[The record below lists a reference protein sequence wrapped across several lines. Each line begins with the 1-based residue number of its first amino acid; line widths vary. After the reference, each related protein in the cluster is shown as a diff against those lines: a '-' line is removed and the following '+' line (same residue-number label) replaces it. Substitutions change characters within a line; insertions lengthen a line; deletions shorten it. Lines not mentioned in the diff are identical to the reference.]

1 MFAPARIMTLGA
13 VFTPE
18 ACTMTMFVALDP
30 NGRLITIENAH
41 RGIACNCTCVS
52 CGESVVARKGLIREH
67 HFAHVSQKKSCYIQ
81 RESLL
86 HRYAKEVICDGL
98 GMQLP
103 HLPGVCPN
111 SEDTSSWWDF
121 ETVTPEIRQQG
132 FQPDLIAELKDGS
145 RLFIEIAVTSFI
157 DEEKLER
164 IKGAGTPTIELDLS
178 DLLHGSQ
185 PIPSEAAKNYIL
197 HQPHH
202 KSWIYPEAPTIAQ
215 ALGMQMQDPRSLA
228 DPPRPGRH
236 PRGKSSASSSCR
248 CGYLPELCPAAQLQ
262 SAPGH
267 STRRSPNCSKR
278 GEANLVANI
287 TLSTRAGFSIPIG
300 GRRSWQSCTHCIKA
314 DHADMKIR

>member
-1 MFAPARIMTLGA
+1 MFAPTRIMTLGA

-18 ACTMTMFVALDP
+18 ACSMTMFVALDP

-52 CGESVVARKGLIREH
+52 CGEPVMARKGLIREH

-86 HRYAKEVICDGL
+86 HLYAKEVICDGL

-103 HLPGVCPN
+103 HLPGVYPN

-121 ETVTPEIRQQG
+121 ETVTPEVRQQG
-132 FQPDLIAELKDGS
+132 FQPDLVAKLKDGS

-157 DEEKLER
+157 DEVKLER

-178 DLLHGSQ
+178 DLLQGSQ

-202 KSWIYPEAPTIAQ
+202 KSWILPEAPTIAQ
-215 ALGMQMQDPRSLA
+215 ALEMQMPDPRSIA
-228 DPPRPGRH
+228 DSPPYRPT
-236 PRGKSSASSSCR
+236 SALQEQRFVIMQMWVSAR
-248 CGYLPELCPAAQLQ
+248 TLP
-262 SAPGH
+262 SG
-267 STRRSPNCSKR
+267 S
-278 GEANLVANI
+278 VAV
-287 TLSTRAGFSIPIG
+287 
-300 GRRSWQSCTHCIKA
+300 RSWSFNPQIAELLKTWRNQLGGEYNPRYKNWIFYPQSRNEVLSRLQEL
-314 DHADMKIR
+314 DQRP